1 LAFMRDGKAEI
12 RSESVDTGRLRLSVI
27 GLGRLG
33 APIAACFAARGFS
46 VVGADVDPVKV
57 EKLAAGVPPVVE
69 PGLDGVLLAAR
80 PHLRTTECVE
90 DAVESSEVTFITVP

>member
-1 LAFMRDGKAEI
+1 MRDGEAEI
-12 RSESVDTGRLRLSVI
+12 RSAGSVDTGRLRLSVI

-57 EKLAAGVPPVVE
+57 EKIAAGVPPVVE
-69 PGLDGVLLAAR
+69 PGLDDILTAAR
-80 PHLRTTECVE
+80 SRLRTTESVE
-90 DAVESSEVTFITVP
+90 DAVSSSEATFITVPT